1 MPDKVTKTETIYRE
15 YDDGGNLLQETT
27 TTIVTRTPEPGKA
40 PTPFGFQSP
49 ARPGEV
55 PRR

>member
-15 YDDGGNLLQETT
+15 HDDGGNLLQETT

-40 PTPFGFQSP
+40 PVPFGFQSP
-49 ARPGEV
+49 TRPGEV